1 MSELSMLRLRWTDAV
16 SEHFEI
22 AQVAWRV
29 TDGYSSETFD
39 DAETELD
46 YMQRLMAKFDELRGA

>member
-1 MSELSMLRLRWTDAV
+1 MSKLDMLRIRWVDAV

-22 AQVAWRV
+22 ARAAWRV
-29 TDGYSSETFD
+29 TDGYSSETFS
-39 DAETELD
+39 DAETELE

>member
-1 MSELSMLRLRWTDAV
+1 MSKLDILRIRWADAV

-22 AQVAWRV
+22 ARAAWRV

-39 DAETELD
+39 DAEIELD